1 MTDISDVYLKQTL
14 RDIHQKLLKRWIL
27 TDGMTLHPNMFLVY
41 QIDSRRECDNF
52 YAETWILLFGSVC
65 AVDFYSLNI
74 CWVKIEFILSS

>member
-52 YAETWILLFGSVC
+52 YAET
-65 AVDFYSLNI
+65 
-74 CWVKIEFILSS
+74 